1 MGNKRD
7 GSEGKVELP
16 KAGGEGIRKKG
27 RYLRDYA
34 SDKKWPF
41 FPLFPS

>member
-16 KAGGEGIRKKG
+16 KAGGEGRREKLKG
-27 RYLRDYA
+27 MTYGTML
-34 SDKKWPF
+34 SDQN
-41 FPLFPS
+41 